1 MKLKKLTALAM
12 TTAMCAG
19 AIFGCGSSN
28 NGGSNDGSN
37 NGDVTKATLTVW
49 CSQEDQTSGWI
60 QKECENFNKAHPEW
74 DITFKY
80 EVCGEGEAG
89 TKVTA
94 DPEAA
99 GDVYFF
105 ANDQLKALINADAI
119 AKLGGGTATYIKE
132 TNSDTL
138 VNSVT
143 IDGNIYGIPFT
154 ANTWFMYYNKAVYTA
169 DDIKS
174 LDKMLEK
181 GTVALPVSNTWY
193 TASFYAAAGGTFSGA
208 AGNDESAGTKLGD
221 KGAKVTEYLINL
233 YANKNFIDQEA
244 PAAMSGF
251 ADGSVDAVFTGT
263 WDYENVKELLGDN
276 MGIAQ
281 LPAINIDGTDYNLK
295 SFAGSKCIGVN
306 PHCKNQEIAV
316 SLAKHLASEEA
327 QQSHYEMRSIVP
339 CHKDLLASD
348 AIKSDILVQA
358 QANTIANT
366 SIVQPL
372 DSTFNSNYWDAAGA
386 LIGEIK
392 SGTVTKDNAVEKT
405 ETFEAACN
413 GK

>member
-12 TTAMCAG
+12 TTVMCAG

-28 NGGSNDGSN
+28 KDEGSN
-37 NGDVTKATLTVW
+37 NGQVTKATLTVW

-94 DPEAA
+94 DVEAA

-105 ANDQLKALINADAI
+105 ANDQIKTLIDADAI
-119 AKLGGGTATYIKE
+119 AKIGGSTATFVKE
-132 TNSDTL
+132 TNSDKL

-143 IDGNIYGIPFT
+143 IDGEIYGIPFT
-154 ANTWFMYYNKAVYTA
+154 ANTWFMYYNKAVYTDA
-169 DDIKS
+169 DIKS

-181 GTVALPVSNTWY
+181 GTIALPVSDTWY
-193 TASFYAAAGGTFSGA
+193 TASFYAAAGATFSGA
-208 AGNDESAGTKLGD
+208 DGNDETAGTKLGN
-221 KGAKVTEYLINL
+221 KASKVTEYLVDL
-233 YANKNFIDQEA
+233 FANKNFIDQSA

-251 ADGSVDAVFTGT
+251 ADGSVDAVFSGT

-276 MGIAQ
+276 LGVAQ

-306 PHCKNQEIAV
+306 PHCENQKIAV
-316 SLAKHLASEEA
+316 SLAKHLASKEA
-327 QQSHYEMRSIVP
+327 QQSHYDMRSIIP
-339 CHKDLLASD
+339 CHKDLLASE
-348 AIKSDILVQA
+348 AIMSDILAKA
-358 QANTIANT
+358 QADTIANT
-366 SIVQPL
+366 SIIQPL

-392 SGTVTKDNAVEKT
+392 SGTVTKDNAAEKT
-405 ETFEAACN
+405 DTFEAACN